1 MKKILFI
8 LVFLIQFSCNTALP
22 LNPFDP
28 ESLIG
33 FITSLDPHRY
43 NPPPKSKIKVSGTL
57 SSILEGDSF
66 TFGVTLENNPYGSK
80 EISISSNVST
90 LTFNGSS
97 STSLSFDS
105 SNYSTEQ
112 LVTLKAG
119 IDSDSNST
127 LATITL
133 SSDGLDSQSFN
144 LTITD
149 DLAISV
155 SGSVTSL
162 QEGNTASF
170 GVKLSQKPPS
180 DKTVT
185 ISSNNSA
192 LTINSTSSTNLSFSS
207 SNYDTI
213 QSITLL
219 AVIDANSTNESVT
232 ITFSME
238 GVPDTTYTLTIIDDT
253 TIQVTNFP
261 ASLLEGTSQNIGV
274 RFSKT
279 LLASNSITVTSNN
292 PAITLNGTSSVTL
305 NYLTSNGTADQT
317 ITIAS
322 VIDSNL
328 SSESVTLNFTA
339 TGMAPLILVITATD
353 KDSQNL
359 VVTSSITTLDEGTS
373 ANSGQIQVKLS
384 NDPGGTATVTVTSSD
399 TSSITIDPTTTFIS
413 FDSSNWNI
421 PRNVNISAIED
432 TNESSET
439 VNIIFSIPG
448 APLFIQNIIAVDND
462 TRILIGGSDQVSEN
476 GTNSLIVSLS
486 GNPGINRT
494 IALTSSNTSSITLL
508 SASIL
513 MTPSNYSQTVVVQG
527 VQDNNIVNESVTITG
542 TCTGLTTGTR
552 NITALDDDTMNIL
565 LTGSSTVSEGGTST
579 INVKLTQDPSTPLTV
594 NLTSSNTSS
603 VSLSASTVT
612 LTSANYNT
620 TGVNVTLTGVED
632 ANESTETVTITASSG
647 SYSSNIQIA
656 TQDNDTRPVFGGVTQ
671 ITEET
676 IGAITIQLSGDPGT
690 TRVVNIAS
698 SDSTKISVIT
708 SALSF
713 NSSNWNIP
721 QAVTLSALADVNVV
735 DETVVLTASG
745 TGLTTVT
752 YNIVSKDNDV
762 LEMIVTNVGGYN
774 LTEGD
779 GNNPIKFKIKFNF
792 QPSSNITISAT
803 SKNTSPTTPGY
814 TNYKIISSNVSHN
827 GLSTSFPNMVFTP
840 ANYNI
845 EQEFTIY
852 AIENLYIDDYN
863 TQFYINSSGGFTN
876 TITYDINVKDNDPI
890 EHKVVTAGIS
900 PPFEKPSIIFDLS
913 YTSHFLII
921 GTNSS
926 DGFISVPGG
935 SMCNLNLECTLPIRV
950 GSINNIGYNINS
962 LMTDT
967 WSLVGLNKNTNKIVY
982 FKSTYVDGWYP
993 GNLWNVI
1000 PIEQNMVDSGQISNI
1015 QHTENSSIADP
1026 FNNKVIVATVKN
1038 NYSLSYFKFNYDAS
1052 SPTYQEFSEEF
1063 TAPYLLIDSNNQK
1076 LITLGS
1082 GYTQQSVFKLCN
1094 LDISNC
1100 IDKNL
1105 SIDTGTGARLLNTF
1119 GLIDTVSLPNKL
1131 IIVGTSITTGEGPG
1145 GFICNLDGTNCSFF
1159 ATGNGV
1165 KSGLF
1170 SKAIIDKIN
1179 KKLLIVSYS
1188 LVDNQSAV
1196 LYRCELNGTNCKFR
1210 NLTSWLAPDA
1220 GGHPQ
1225 PIIIEDLDP
1234 YKRKLRIVTQNN
1246 AYGKT
1251 LSMFSMLLYID

>member
-413 FDSSNWNI
+413 FDS
-421 PRNVNISAIED
+421 
-432 TNESSET
+432 
-439 VNIIFSIPG
+439 
-448 APLFIQNIIAVDND
+448 
-462 TRILIGGSDQVSEN
+462 
-476 GTNSLIVSLS
+476 
-486 GNPGINRT
+486 
-494 IALTSSNTSSITLL
+494 NTL
-508 SASIL
+508 
-513 MTPSNYSQTVVVQG
+513 
-527 VQDNNIVNESVTITG
+527 
-542 TCTGLTTGTR
+542 
-552 NITALDDDTMNIL
+552 
-565 LTGSSTVSEGGTST
+565 
-579 INVKLTQDPSTPLTV
+579 
-594 NLTSSNTSS
+594 
-603 VSLSASTVT
+603 
-612 LTSANYNT
+612 
-620 TGVNVTLTGVED
+620 
-632 ANESTETVTITASSG
+632 
-647 SYSSNIQIA
+647 
-656 TQDNDTRPVFGGVTQ
+656 
-671 ITEET
+671 
-676 IGAITIQLSGDPGT
+676 
-690 TRVVNIAS
+690 
-698 SDSTKISVIT
+698 
-708 SALSF
+708 
-713 NSSNWNIP
+713 
-721 QAVTLSALADVNVV
+721 
-735 DETVVLTASG
+735 
-745 TGLTTVT
+745 
-752 YNIVSKDNDV
+752 
-762 LEMIVTNVGGYN
+762 
-774 LTEGD
+774 
-779 GNNPIKFKIKFNF
+779 
-792 QPSSNITISAT
+792 
-803 SKNTSPTTPGY
+803 
-814 TNYKIISSNVSHN
+814 
-827 GLSTSFPNMVFTP
+827 
-840 ANYNI
+840 
-845 EQEFTIY
+845 
-852 AIENLYIDDYN
+852 
-863 TQFYINSSGGFTN
+863 
-876 TITYDINVKDNDPI
+876 
-890 EHKVVTAGIS
+890 
-900 PPFEKPSIIFDLS
+900 
-913 YTSHFLII
+913 
-921 GTNSS
+921 
-926 DGFISVPGG
+926 
-935 SMCNLNLECTLPIRV
+935 
-950 GSINNIGYNINS
+950 
-962 LMTDT
+962 
-967 WSLVGLNKNTNKIVY
+967 
-982 FKSTYVDGWYP
+982 
-993 GNLWNVI
+993 
-1000 PIEQNMVDSGQISNI
+1000 
-1015 QHTENSSIADP
+1015 
-1026 FNNKVIVATVKN
+1026 
-1038 NYSLSYFKFNYDAS
+1038 
-1052 SPTYQEFSEEF
+1052 
-1063 TAPYLLIDSNNQK
+1063 
-1076 LITLGS
+1076 
-1082 GYTQQSVFKLCN
+1082 
-1094 LDISNC
+1094 
-1100 IDKNL
+1100 
-1105 SIDTGTGARLLNTF
+1105 
-1119 GLIDTVSLPNKL
+1119 
-1131 IIVGTSITTGEGPG
+1131 
-1145 GFICNLDGTNCSFF
+1145 
-1159 ATGNGV
+1159 
-1165 KSGLF
+1165 
-1170 SKAIIDKIN
+1170 
-1179 KKLLIVSYS
+1179 
-1188 LVDNQSAV
+1188 
-1196 LYRCELNGTNCKFR
+1196 
-1210 NLTSWLAPDA
+1210 
-1220 GGHPQ
+1220 
-1225 PIIIEDLDP
+1225 
-1234 YKRKLRIVTQNN
+1234 
-1246 AYGKT
+1246 
-1251 LSMFSMLLYID
+1251 